1 MNLFIQKSLII
12 GGIFIINI
20 ILISLFAIYE
30 KYWYAFIPI
39 LGFSSLLN
47 SYSSINLWIRK
58 IISSYDYLKTFRNNK
73 TSFVYIIPTYNE
85 SEDEIKGTLD
95 SLSNQILSHNDN
107 KLMIIICDGKVI
119 GKGNTKTTD
128 KILVENILKNNISD
142 KISFQE
148 AYSTWDTE
156 YNNLDAYD
164 GLYNGIKYI
173 LLVKEN
179 NYGKRDGLVLIR
191 RLLYQYNQKRNE
203 HPLIKNEFL
212 NYIFNK
218 LSLIFNNDIEYIIGT
233 DADTIF
239 ERNCSEELIKEIERR
254 PNTVGCVGFVNVYS
268 KTLCEKFN
276 LFTLYQYAEYIFAQC
291 LKRQQQ
297 AIITHKVNCLSGC
310 VQILRV
316 CGETCGDKILT
327 KFNYK
332 PIFSDNIFD
341 HIRSYASEDRNH
353 VCLMLSEYP
362 STETTQTLYANAY
375 TTVPLTLNVFL
386 SQRRRWNLGTIT
398 NDMLILTKP
407 GIVLYERLSAF
418 SNILSFIISPFIL
431 AATVIFIKT
440 IILNNT
446 LLMLY
451 LSIIIIIPFFYA
463 ITIPIF
469 IKQMLFREALYYW
482 TCYIFYITTNSLM
495 NMLTYSYALFN
506 MDIISWGKTRQIKTE
521 TERERETE
529 V

>member
-142 KISFQE
+142 KISFPE
-148 AYSTWDTE
+148 AYVTWDTE

-164 GLYNGIKYI
+164 GLYNDIKYI

-191 RLLYQYNQKRNE
+191 RLLYQYNQKRIE
-203 HPLIKNEFL
+203 HPLIKNEFFK
-212 NYIFNK
+212 YICILFY
-218 LSLIFNNDIEYIIGT
+218 LQGT
-233 DADTIF
+233 ANLYTI
-239 ERNCSEELIKEIERR
+239 
-254 PNTVGCVGFVNVYS
+254 
-268 KTLCEKFN
+268 
-276 LFTLYQYAEYIFAQC
+276 
-291 LKRQQQ
+291 
-297 AIITHKVNCLSGC
+297 
-310 VQILRV
+310 
-316 CGETCGDKILT
+316 
-327 KFNYK
+327 
-332 PIFSDNIFD
+332 
-341 HIRSYASEDRNH
+341 
-353 VCLMLSEYP
+353 
-362 STETTQTLYANAY
+362 
-375 TTVPLTLNVFL
+375 
-386 SQRRRWNLGTIT
+386 
-398 NDMLILTKP
+398 
-407 GIVLYERLSAF
+407 
-418 SNILSFIISPFIL
+418 
-431 AATVIFIKT
+431 
-440 IILNNT
+440 
-446 LLMLY
+446 
-451 LSIIIIIPFFYA
+451 
-463 ITIPIF
+463 
-469 IKQMLFREALYYW
+469 
-482 TCYIFYITTNSLM
+482 
-495 NMLTYSYALFN
+495 
-506 MDIISWGKTRQIKTE
+506 
-521 TERERETE
+521 
-529 V
+529 